1 MTASRRRPG
10 VADCIAIVVCK
21 GGPMLPTPGNASSA
35 QPALPVVSICHPI
48 APSPIA
54 PSVGGR
60 AEARPPA
67 ALTARERQ
75 VAAYL
80 AAGKANKV
88 IAIDLGISRRTAE
101 AHRARIFRKLGV
113 RNAFELACRMC
124 PHRRAATSMAGQGAT
139 PASES

>member
-1 MTASRRRPG
+1 
-10 VADCIAIVVCK
+10 
-21 GGPMLPTPGNASSA
+21 MLPTPGNASSA

-60 AEARPPA
+60 AEGRPPA

>member
-1 MTASRRRPG
+1 
-10 VADCIAIVVCK
+10 
-21 GGPMLPTPGNASSA
+21 MLPMPGNASSA
-35 QPALPVVSICHPI
+35 PSAQPVASLCHSVAPPVR
-48 APSPIA
+48 
-54 PSVGGR
+54 GR
-60 AEARPPA
+60 AGARPPPT

-124 PHRRAATSMAGQGAT
+124 PHRRAATSVTGQGVA
-139 PASES
+139 PAREY

>member
-1 MTASRRRPG
+1 
-10 VADCIAIVVCK
+10 
-21 GGPMLPTPGNASSA
+21 MLPTPGNASSA

-48 APSPIA
+48 APS
-54 PSVGGR
+54 VGGR
-60 AEARPPA
+60 AEARPP

-139 PASES
+139 PAGES